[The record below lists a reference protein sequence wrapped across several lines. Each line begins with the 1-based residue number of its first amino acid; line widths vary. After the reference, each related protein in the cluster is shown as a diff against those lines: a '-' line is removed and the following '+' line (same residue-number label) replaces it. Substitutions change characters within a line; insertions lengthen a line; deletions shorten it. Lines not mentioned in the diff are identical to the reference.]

1 MSQRKDTVKRPY
13 KILHGHIFV
22 HLFWEE
28 GKWGCEGQMPSFGPP
43 QLRHCKLA
51 GLAAG
56 KSRVEQ
62 SRYLYLPKYCVNI
75 LYFLNCVFWG
85 CGQEQVKKAN
95 MCWEQRPSFP
105 PSAVRPLQVGLIPG
119 WLSLSNHVLGTFF
132 LYNLK

>member
-75 LYFLNCVFWG
+75 LYFLNWCLLG
-85 CGQEQVKKAN
+85 
-95 MCWEQRPSFP
+95 
-105 PSAVRPLQVGLIPG
+105 VRARA
-119 WLSLSNHVLGTFF
+119 SKESKHVLGTKALLSPLRSATAASRVNTGMAFF
-132 LYNLK
+132 VKPRFGNIFFV

>member
-22 HLFWEE
+22 YLFWEE

-62 SRYLYLPKYCVNI
+62 RAVLTLFTEI
-75 LYFLNCVFWG
+75 LCEYFILFKLV
-85 CGQEQVKKAN
+85 
-95 MCWEQRPSFP
+95 SFGGAGK
-105 PSAVRPLQVGLIPG
+105 S
-119 WLSLSNHVLGTFF
+119 
-132 LYNLK
+132 K